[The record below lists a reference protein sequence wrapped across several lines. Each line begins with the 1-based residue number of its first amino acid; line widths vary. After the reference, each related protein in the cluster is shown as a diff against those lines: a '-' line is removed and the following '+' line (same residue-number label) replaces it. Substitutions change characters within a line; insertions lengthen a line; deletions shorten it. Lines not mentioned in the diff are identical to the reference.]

1 MEQTLNALGGLLL
14 KALPTFLLVLVLH
27 YYLKYVFFKPLEKV
41 LQQRFDATEGARKAA
56 EQSLARAEEKAR
68 QYETALR
75 QAKAEV
81 YQEQEQI
88 RRKLQADRADRVR
101 EARQKTD
108 AAVAQGKAA
117 LEAEVGQLKT
127 QLGAESEAL
136 AEQIAQAVLRRRVA

>member
-41 LQQRFDATEGARKAA
+41 LQQRFDATEGARKTA

-81 YQEQEQI
+81 YHEQEQI

-117 LEAEVGQLKT
+117 LEAEVEQLKT